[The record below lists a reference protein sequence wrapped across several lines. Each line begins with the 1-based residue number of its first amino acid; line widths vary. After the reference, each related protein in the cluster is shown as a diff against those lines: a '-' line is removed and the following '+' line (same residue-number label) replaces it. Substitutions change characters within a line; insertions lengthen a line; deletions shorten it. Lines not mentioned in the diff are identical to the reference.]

1 MKHISKIFAAAMA
14 ALTIISCSSAAVG
27 AAEVKPCPQIKV
39 ICQNGSC
46 GDINAFLAKYCG
58 KNCNLNQIFK
68 NVGGYCPGGNCS
80 VNKPYLPTAKPTEP
94 VVNPTDPAVPPQTDS
109 AEFNTVY
116 EAQVLRLVNAERA
129 KYGLSP
135 FVKDSGATQVA
146 HLRAKEIVQ
155 SFSHTRPNGSSCFT
169 AASELGVSYRSAG
182 ENIAYGY
189 PTPEAVV
196 NGWMNSEGH
205 RKNILS
211 ASFGKIGI
219 GCFESGGVL
228 YWSQFFI
235 I

>member
-1 MKHISKIFAAAMA
+1 MA

-46 GDINAFLAKYCG
+46 GDINALLAKYCG
-58 KNCNLNQIFK
+58 KNCNLNQILK

-94 VVNPTDPAVPPQTDS
+94 VVNPTEPAVPPQTDS
-109 AEFNTVY
+109 AEFNTAY

-155 SFSHTRPNGSSCFT
+155 SFSHTRPNGQRGTDIIPWSLCDKINNSKY
-169 AASELGVSYRSAG
+169 AA
-182 ENIAYGY
+182 ENIAMRQ
-189 PTPEAVV
+189 PTCKIVMKC
-196 NGWMNSEGH
+196 WYDSKGH
-205 RKNILS
+205 RENMLNPNLRKVGIAGYKYNGVMYWVQLF
-211 ASFGKIGI
+211 AS
-219 GCFESGGVL
+219 
-228 YWSQFFI
+228 
-235 I
+235 